1 MQSAGT
7 ENRPFPMENV
17 AIFLATNQ
25 HCDKSAALCAGIHS
39 NVSKNTDRTSAL
51 SISYH
56 ER

>member
-25 HCDKSAALCAGIHS
+25 HYDKSAALCAGIHS
-39 NVSKNTDRTSAL
+39 NVSKNTG
-51 SISYH
+51 
-56 ER
+56 